1 MKAKNIEK
9 INEAIYVLRNFI
21 DLSSE
26 LLPYLTELIY
36 SKKLSEEDQ
45 KDREEIIELFKNYN
59 FDKQISKLLI
69 NSSILEIIEK
79 SFNYITDGKH
89 SKNSS
94 KKQLIEFKKE
104 HRRLKN
110 NWKIIDAN

>member
-45 KDREEIIELFKNYN
+45 KDREEIIE
-59 FDKQISKLLI
+59 Q
-69 NSSILEIIEK
+69 